1 METAQLFS
9 QFTVFA
15 LNYNM
20 DFIRKAFCELPTH
33 MIDHLEIKF
42 MECYTRH
49 GGYGA
54 MVAFWRELSINNRE
68 VLSDY
73 ITKEKF

>member
-49 GGYGA
+49 GSYGA
-54 MVAFWRELSINNRE
+54 IVAFWRELSENNRE
-68 VLSDY
+68 LLTSH
-73 ITKEKF
+73 ILNHKS